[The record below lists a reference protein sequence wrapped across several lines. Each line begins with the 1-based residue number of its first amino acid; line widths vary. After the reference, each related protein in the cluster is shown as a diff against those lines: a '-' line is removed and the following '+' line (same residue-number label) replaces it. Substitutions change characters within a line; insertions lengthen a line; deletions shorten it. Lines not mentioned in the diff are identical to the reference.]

1 MFYVSNYHNFNAKQ
15 TQTLYNS
22 AYYTLFTSIRK
33 QANLQA
39 GTYNSAIFCIIKTM
53 VQNTDRCQESIRLQ
67 QKSKQMTLF

>member
-1 MFYVSNYHNFNAKQ
+1 MQSYTKTISQQNKKTFFMFYVSNYHNFNEKRMQ
-15 TQTLYNS
+15 TIYNS

-53 VQNTDRCQESIRLQ
+53 VQNTD
-67 QKSKQMTLF
+67 